1 MAESDFRSMQEEAV
15 KRVMEMQRR
24 SRSYTQ
30 EGGMNGTGNISGMG
44 NSSGTTNTAGAV
56 GLNGLNGVSGLNTP
70 SGADNSGGGQNGG
83 YAEKKGA
90 LFNLAGIQIDEEKAM
105 IALLIYI
112 LYKNKADMKLLLG
125 LGYLLL

>member
-30 EGGMNGTGNISGMG
+30 EGGMG
-44 NSSGTTNTAGAV
+44 NSSETTNTAGAV
-56 GLNGLNGVSGLNTP
+56 GLNGLNTQSV
-70 SGADNSGGGQNGG
+70 ADNSGGGQNGG
-83 YAEKKGA
+83 HAEKKGA
-90 LFNLAGIQIDEEKAM
+90 LFDLAGIPIDEEKAM

-125 LGYLLL
+125 LGDLLL

>member
-30 EGGMNGTGNISGMG
+30 EGGMSGMG
-44 NSSGTTNTAGAV
+44 NSSETANTAGAV
-56 GLNGLNGVSGLNTP
+56 GLNGVSGLNTQ
-70 SGADNSGGGQNGG
+70 SVADNSGGGQNGG
-83 YAEKKGA
+83 HAEKKGA
-90 LFNLAGIQIDEEKAM
+90 LFDLAGIPIDEEKAM

>member
-30 EGGMNGTGNISGMG
+30 EGGMNSTGNMSGMG
-44 NSSGTTNTAGAV
+44 NSSGTTNTAGAA
-56 GLNGLNGVSGLNTP
+56 GLNGVSGLNGLNTP

-83 YAEKKGA
+83 HAEKKGA

>member
-30 EGGMNGTGNISGMG
+30 EGGMNGTGNTNSMG
-44 NSSGTTNTAGAV
+44 NSSGTANKAGAV
-56 GLNGLNGVSGLNTP
+56 GLNGVSGLNTP

-83 YAEKKGA
+83 HAEKKGA

>member
-30 EGGMNGTGNISGMG
+30 EGGMNGMG
-44 NSSGTTNTAGAV
+44 NSSETANTAGAA
-56 GLNGLNGVSGLNTP
+56 GLNGVSGLNIP
-70 SGADNSGGGQNGG
+70 SGAADTHSGGGQNGEH
-83 YAEKKGA
+83 AEKKGA

>member
-30 EGGMNGTGNISGMG
+30 EGGMSGMGNMSGTG
-44 NSSGTTNTAGAV
+44 NSSGTTNTAGAA
-56 GLNGLNGVSGLNTP
+56 GLNGLNTP

-83 YAEKKGA
+83 HAEKKGA

>member
-30 EGGMNGTGNISGMG
+30 EGGMNGTGN
-44 NSSGTTNTAGAV
+44 SSGTTNTAGAV
-56 GLNGLNGVSGLNTP
+56 GLNGVSGLNGLNIP

-83 YAEKKGA
+83 HAEKKGA
-90 LFNLAGIQIDEEKAM
+90 LFDLAGIPIDEEKAM

>member
-30 EGGMNGTGNISGMG
+30 EGGMNGTGNTSGMS

-56 GLNGLNGVSGLNTP
+56 GLNGVSGLNTP

-83 YAEKKGA
+83 HAEKNGA

>member
-30 EGGMNGTGNISGMG
+30 EGGMNGTGNTSGMG

-56 GLNGLNGVSGLNTP
+56 GLNGVSGLNTP
-70 SGADNSGGGQNGG
+70 SGANNSGGGQNSGH
-83 YAEKKGA
+83 AEKKGA

>member
-30 EGGMNGTGNISGMG
+30 EGGMSGMG

-83 YAEKKGA
+83 HAEKKGA

>member
-30 EGGMNGTGNISGMG
+30 EGGMNGMNS
-44 NSSGTTNTAGAV
+44 NSSGTANTAGA
-56 GLNGLNGVSGLNTP
+56 GGLNGVSGLNIP

-83 YAEKKGA
+83 HAEKKGA

>member
-30 EGGMNGTGNISGMG
+30 EGGMSGMSG
-44 NSSGTTNTAGAV
+44 MSNSSETANTAGA
-56 GLNGLNGVSGLNTP
+56 
-70 SGADNSGGGQNGG
+70 ADTHSGGAQNGG
-83 YAEKKGA
+83 HAEKKGA

>member
-83 YAEKKGA
+83 HAEKKGA

>member
-30 EGGMNGTGNISGMG
+30 EGGMNGTGNMSGMG

-56 GLNGLNGVSGLNTP
+56 GLNGLNGLNTP

-83 YAEKKGA
+83 HAEKKGA

>member
-30 EGGMNGTGNISGMG
+30 EGGMNGMNG

-56 GLNGLNGVSGLNTP
+56 GLNGLNTP

-83 YAEKKGA
+83 HAEKKGA

>member
-30 EGGMNGTGNISGMG
+30 EGGMNGTGNMSGMG

-56 GLNGLNGVSGLNTP
+56 GLNGVSGLNIP
-70 SGADNSGGGQNGG
+70 SGADNSGGGKNGG
-83 YAEKKGA
+83 HAEKKGA

>member
-30 EGGMNGTGNISGMG
+30 EGGMNGTGNMSGTG

-56 GLNGLNGVSGLNTP
+56 GLNGVSGLNTP

-83 YAEKKGA
+83 HAEKKGA

>member
-30 EGGMNGTGNISGMG
+30 EGGMNGTGNTGGTG

-56 GLNGLNGVSGLNTP
+56 GLNGVSGLNTP

-83 YAEKKGA
+83 HAEKKGA

>member
-30 EGGMNGTGNISGMG
+30 EGGMSGMSGMG
-44 NSSGTTNTAGAV
+44 DSSETANTAGAV
-56 GLNGLNGVSGLNTP
+56 GLNGLNTQSV
-70 SGADNSGGGQNGG
+70 ADNSGGGQNGG
-83 YAEKKGA
+83 HAEKKGA
-90 LFNLAGIQIDEEKAM
+90 LFDLAGIPIDEEKAM

>member
-30 EGGMNGTGNISGMG
+30 EGGMNGTGN
-44 NSSGTTNTAGAV
+44 SSGTTNTAGAV
-56 GLNGLNGVSGLNTP
+56 GLNGVSGLNGLNIP

-83 YAEKKGA
+83 HAEKKGA

>member
-30 EGGMNGTGNISGMG
+30 EGGMG
-44 NSSGTTNTAGAV
+44 NSPGTTNTAGAV
-56 GLNGLNGVSGLNTP
+56 GLNGVSGLNGLNTP

-83 YAEKKGA
+83 HAEKKGA

>member
-30 EGGMNGTGNISGMG
+30 EGGMNGTGNTSGMG
-44 NSSGTTNTAGAV
+44 NSSGTTNTAGAA
-56 GLNGLNGVSGLNTP
+56 GLNGVSGLNTP

-83 YAEKKGA
+83 HAEKKGA
-90 LFNLAGIQIDEEKAM
+90 LFDLAGIQIDEEKAM

>member
-30 EGGMNGTGNISGMG
+30 EGGMNGMG
-44 NSSGTTNTAGAV
+44 NSSETANKAGAV
-56 GLNGLNGVSGLNTP
+56 GLNGLNGLNTP
-70 SGADNSGGGQNGG
+70 SGAADTHSGGGQNGG
-83 YAEKKGA
+83 HAEKKGA
-90 LFNLAGIQIDEEKAM
+90 LFNIAGIQIDEEKAM

>member
-30 EGGMNGTGNISGMG
+30 EGGMG
-44 NSSGTTNTAGAV
+44 NSSETTNTAGAV
-56 GLNGLNGVSGLNTP
+56 GLNGVNGLNTP
-70 SGADNSGGGQNGG
+70 SGANNSGGGQNGG
-83 YAEKKGA
+83 HAEKKGA

>member
-30 EGGMNGTGNISGMG
+30 EGGMSGMNG
-44 NSSGTTNTAGAV
+44 ETANTAGAA
-56 GLNGLNGVSGLNTP
+56 GLNIP
-70 SGADNSGGGQNGG
+70 SGAADTHSGGGQNGEH
-83 YAEKKGA
+83 AEKKGA
-90 LFNLAGIQIDEEKAM
+90 LFDLAGIQIDEEKAM

>member
-30 EGGMNGTGNISGMG
+30 EGGMNGTNSMG

-56 GLNGLNGVSGLNTP
+56 GLNDVNGLNTQ
-70 SGADNSGGGQNGG
+70 SVADNSGGGQNGG
-83 YAEKKGA
+83 HAEKKGA

>member
-30 EGGMNGTGNISGMG
+30 EGGMN

-56 GLNGLNGVSGLNTP
+56 GLNGLNTP

-83 YAEKKGA
+83 HAEKKGA

>member
-30 EGGMNGTGNISGMG
+30 EGGMNGTGNMSGMG

-56 GLNGLNGVSGLNTP
+56 GLNGVSGLNTP
-70 SGADNSGGGQNGG
+70 SGADNSGSGQNGG
-83 YAEKKGA
+83 HAEKKGA

>member
-30 EGGMNGTGNISGMG
+30 EGGMNGTGNTSGMG
-44 NSSGTTNTAGAV
+44 NLSGTTNTAGAV
-56 GLNGLNGVSGLNTP
+56 GLNDVNGLNTP
-70 SGADNSGGGQNGG
+70 SGADNSGGGQNGRH
-83 YAEKKGA
+83 AEKKGA

>member
-30 EGGMNGTGNISGMG
+30 EGGMNGTSGMG

-56 GLNGLNGVSGLNTP
+56 GLNGVSGLNTP

-83 YAEKKGA
+83 HAEKKGA

>member
-30 EGGMNGTGNISGMG
+30 EGGTGGMSGMG

-56 GLNGLNGVSGLNTP
+56 GLNGVNGLNTP

-83 YAEKKGA
+83 HAEKKGA

>member
-30 EGGMNGTGNISGMG
+30 EGGMNVTGGTG

-56 GLNGLNGVSGLNTP
+56 GLNDVNGLNTP

-83 YAEKKGA
+83 HAEKKGA

>member
-30 EGGMNGTGNISGMG
+30 EGGMNGTGN
-44 NSSGTTNTAGAV
+44 SSGTTNTAGAV
-56 GLNGLNGVSGLNTP
+56 GLNGLNGVNGLNTP

-83 YAEKKGA
+83 HAEKKGA

>member
-30 EGGMNGTGNISGMG
+30 EGGMNSTDNTSGMG

-56 GLNGLNGVSGLNTP
+56 GLNGLNGLNTP
-70 SGADNSGGGQNGG
+70 SGANNSSGGQNGG
-83 YAEKKGA
+83 HAEKKGA

>member
-30 EGGMNGTGNISGMG
+30 EGGMG
-44 NSSGTTNTAGAV
+44 NSSGTTNTAGAA
-56 GLNGLNGVSGLNTP
+56 GPNGLNTQSV
-70 SGADNSGGGQNGG
+70 ADNSGGGQNGG
-83 YAEKKGA
+83 HAEKKGA

>member
-30 EGGMNGTGNISGMG
+30 EGGMSGMG
-44 NSSGTTNTAGAV
+44 NSSETTNTAGAV
-56 GLNGLNGVSGLNTP
+56 GLNGLNTQSV
-70 SGADNSGGGQNGG
+70 ADNSGGGQNGG
-83 YAEKKGA
+83 HAEKKGA

>member
-1 MAESDFRSMQEEAV
+1 M

-30 EGGMNGTGNISGMG
+30 EGGMNGMSG
-44 NSSGTTNTAGAV
+44 NSSETANTAGAV
-56 GLNGLNGVSGLNTP
+56 GLNGVNIP
-70 SGADNSGGGQNGG
+70 SDAADTHSGGGH
-83 YAEKKGA
+83 AEKKGA

>member
-30 EGGMNGTGNISGMG
+30 EGGMSGMSGMG
-44 NSSGTTNTAGAV
+44 DSSETANTAGAV
-56 GLNGLNGVSGLNTP
+56 GLNTQSV
-70 SGADNSGGGQNGG
+70 ADNSGGGQNGG
-83 YAEKKGA
+83 HAEKKGA
-90 LFNLAGIQIDEEKAM
+90 LFDLAGIPIDEEKAM

>member
-30 EGGMNGTGNISGMG
+30 EGGMNGMNG

-56 GLNGLNGVSGLNTP
+56 GLNGVSGLNTP
-70 SGADNSGGGQNGG
+70 SGANNSGGVQNGG
-83 YAEKKGA
+83 HAEKKGA